1 MVICKGDPT
10 LHIRQMKTKFKMPF
24 IRRGEKKTWYLK
36 IYLKTRTC
44 KKVDM
49 KVYIYQNFFG
59 NKQLN

>member
-10 LHIRQMKTKFKMPF
+10 LHIRQMKTKCPSFAGVK
-24 IRRGEKKTWYLK
+24 KKTWYLK

-44 KKVDM
+44 KKVDI